1 MENKELVPVIQIVE
15 GKIQDNLEALEIKV
29 KAIAEQYK
37 GLVVTDVK
45 DAKDTLAKLRGLFKR
60 INDEKIAAKKIFMA
74 PFEEVERKVK
84 EFGALL
90 NEPIA
95 EIDLQVKTAEQKIR
109 DDRQAE
115 IVSMLNQAASDFD
128 PTMKEFFDSVSWR
141 KEENWVQEKFWTSKG
156 NPTTKLKE
164 EIKEKAVSCKS
175 GINTILLVAGEFT
188 DQILEEFRLCGN
200 LGKALAVLQEKKEVK
215 ARAEA
220 VRKSLD
226 EPLVVNTRQEPEQ
239 TPAFMQDDVEESPE
253 DLPQA
258 EPEIPAFMRGEVSHG
273 GPQKKEVLIRF
284 LCTDAEFVKVR
295 TALSIAGVNYEVL

>member
-1 MENKELVPVIQIVE
+1 MENKELVPVIQIVD
-15 GKIQDNLEALEIKV
+15 GKIQDNLDVLEAKV
-29 KAIAEQYK
+29 RAIADHYN
-37 GLVVTDVK
+37 GLVIPDIK

-60 INDEKIAAKKIFMA
+60 INAEKIAAKKIFMA
-74 PFEEVERKVK
+74 PFEEIEKKVK
-84 EFGALL
+84 QFGELL
-90 NEPIA
+90 DKPIA
-95 EIDLQVKTAEQKIR
+95 EIDLQVKIVENQIKE
-109 DDRQAE
+109 DREKE
-115 IVSMLNQAASDFD
+115 ITSMLDHAASDFD
-128 PTMKEFFDSVSWR
+128 PVMKEFFDSVSWR

-164 EIKEKAVSCKS
+164 EVEEKAVSCKS
-175 GINTILLVAGEFT
+175 GINTILSLAGEFT

-200 LGKALAVLQEKKEVK
+200 LGSALAVLQEKKEAK

-220 VRKSLD
+220 MRKSLD
-226 EPLVVNTRQEPEQ
+226 EPLVVNTQHEPDRP
-239 TPAFMQDDVEESPE
+239 PAFMQEDVEESPK